1 MKNKSIF
8 LLLSVILI
16 ITLLTGSTTSK
27 AQVPQLGLL
36 SQGLRDEMSAQEV
49 MVILPR
55 WATLY
60 FNGQQWGSVTC
71 WNPYSS
77 GCNNA
82 MAITQQENARVTVF
96 ETPYVYNMLTGDEFP
111 LLADG
116 QYTWNEDRTMLTFNI
131 KAAAHWS
138 DGTPVTAYDVAYTWA
153 ANLLYET
160 SVGVMYRNY
169 IDTIAAVNSS
179 TVLVM
184 AALDQFGDA
193 VNPLMVTSYLNSSYV
208 IQKAWTQTLE
218 ARTGGDAEAFKAD
231 PALDFVSSG
240 PYQKY
245 ITNDQIVVL
254 VRDDNY
260 WGQNVSMWGKLP
272 TPKYLAHVI
281 YANNNDGMAAFIAG
295 EVDISQQFIPNVQD
309 LWLFAGLPVST
320 YLPGIPYNI
329 GASLPTAFYNLSSYG
344 LDQLAIRKAIAIAVN
359 YNMIIA
365 NAMANQSATFE
376 QVPRSLMNPSDY
388 EQSLY
393 DHEAVADLQWTGND
407 IASANQI
414 LDDAGII
421 DTNSDSWREYNGQT
435 LNYVATAPS
444 GWNDWTAAV
453 DILAMA
459 GAQIG
464 IHITTNFQEWNI
476 YQTVVTNWSILSTTP
491 GYDIFMMWSDGAGP
505 SQPWSRVRHLMSSEY
520 ALTDGN
526 WNGNWGGY
534 SNPVA
539 DTIIQA
545 IPTETNPVN
554 QMADYTEL
562 TRIYLTDIPSFTMMY
577 RPQLFHTVNAS
588 KWIGFPHQDD
598 GTNPPIP
605 PLDLTDGYSIV
616 GLYNL
621 SLVKPY
627 HIMLP
632 VLDR

>member
-1 MKNKSIF
+1 MNHKFIIF
-8 LLLSVILI
+8 LFSLI
-16 ITLLTGSTTSK
+16 IVFSLLVGSSASR
-27 AQVPQLGLL
+27 AQVLQPGLP
-36 SQGLRDEMSAQEV
+36 SQVLRDDMTAQEI
-49 MVILPR
+49 MAGLPR

-60 FNGQQWGSVTC
+60 FNGQQWGSVAC

-82 MAITQQENARVTVF
+82 MAITQQENARITVF

-116 QYTWNEDRTMLTFNI
+116 PYTWNEDRTMLTFHI
-131 KAAAHWS
+131 KPAAHWS

-160 SVGVMYRNY
+160 SVGILYRDY

-184 AALDQFGDA
+184 ASLDQFGDA
-193 VNPLMVTSYLNSSYV
+193 VNPLMVTTYLSSSYV
-208 IQKAWTQTLE
+208 IQKAWTQSLE

-245 ITNDQIVVL
+245 ITNNQIVVL
-254 VRDDNY
+254 VRDDSY
-260 WGQNVSMWGKLP
+260 WGQDVSMWGKLP

-281 YANNNDGMAAFIAG
+281 YANNNDGMAAFIAR

-320 YLPGIPYNI
+320 YLPGAPYNI
-329 GASLPTAFYNLSSYG
+329 GASLPTAFFNLSSYG

-365 NAMANQSATFE
+365 NAMTNQSATFD

-407 IASANQI
+407 IAGANQI

-421 DTNSDSWREYNGQT
+421 DTNADSWREYDGQT
-435 LNYVATAPS
+435 LNYVATAPY
-444 GWNDWTAAV
+444 GWNDWTTAV

-464 IHITTNFQEWNI
+464 IHITTSFPEWNI

-505 SQPWSRVRHLMSSEY
+505 SQPWNRARHLMSSEF
-520 ALTDGN
+520 AQTNNN

-534 SNPVA
+534 VNLLA
-539 DTIIQA
+539 DEFIRA
-545 IPTETNPVN
+545 IPMETNPSN
-554 QMADYTEL
+554 LIADYTEL

-577 RPQLFHTVNAS
+577 RPQSFHTVNAS
-588 KWIGFPHQDD
+588 VWIGFPHQDD
-598 GTNPPIP
+598 GSSPPVP
-605 PLDLTDGYSIV
+605 PLDLTDGYSIA

-632 VLDR
+632 VLNK